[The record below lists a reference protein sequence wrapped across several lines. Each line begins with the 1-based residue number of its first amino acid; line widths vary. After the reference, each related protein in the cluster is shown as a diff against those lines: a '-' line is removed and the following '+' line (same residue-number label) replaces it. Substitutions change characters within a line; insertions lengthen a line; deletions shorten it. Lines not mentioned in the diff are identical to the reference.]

1 MLRGAFTTLSKAHW
15 AQRWITRWRFAWR
28 FASRFI
34 AGDTVQDALQVV
46 EQLNLQGIHATLD
59 QLGEHTA
66 DLNEAARASEDI
78 LTILDQIDQSRLK
91 SNVSIKLTQLGL
103 SLDPEE
109 AYQNLLRILS
119 RARERQNFV
128 RVDMEDSSLTQ
139 VTLRL
144 VQGAWDAGFSNTGV
158 VIQSCLYRSQEDAR
172 HLAQHG
178 IPVRLVKGAYKEPA
192 NLAYPRKRDVDASFD
207 RISDILIAGAKAKGS
222 PLLSGDGRFPPLA
235 AIASHDEA
243 RIRYA
248 AAAAE
253 KAGLPRAALEFQ
265 MLYGI
270 RRDLQQNLTAQG
282 YPVRVYIPFG
292 THWYPYF
299 MRRLAERP
307 ANVWFMLSNLIKK

>member
-1 MLRGAFTTLSKAHW
+1 MLRGVFTTLSKAQW
-15 AQRWITRWRFAWR
+15 AQRWITRWKFAWR

-34 AGDTVQDALQVV
+34 AGDTIEDALPVV
-46 EQLNLQGIHATLD
+46 EQLNQQGIHATLD

-66 DLNEAARASEDI
+66 DLSEALQATGDI
-78 LTILDQIDQSRLK
+78 QAILERLHQSRLR

-103 SLDPEE
+103 SLEPET
-109 AYQNLLRILS
+109 AYQNLLRILE
-119 RARERQNFV
+119 RARETQNFV
-128 RVDMEDSSLTQ
+128 RVDMEDSSLTGI
-139 VTLRL
+139 TLDL
-144 VQGAWDAGFSNTGV
+144 VRRAWADGFRNTGV
-158 VIQSCLYRSQEDAR
+158 VIQSYLYRSPEDAR
-172 HLAQHG
+172 QLAERG

-192 NLAYPRKRDVDASFD
+192 SLAHPRKTDVDASFD
-207 RISDILIAGAKAKGS
+207 QISDILIDGARALGT
-222 PLLSGDGRFPPLA
+222 PQLSGDGRFPPVVA
-235 AIASHDEA
+235 VASHDER

-253 KAGLPRAALEFQ
+253 KAGLPKNALEFQ

-270 RRDLQQNLTAQG
+270 RRDLQQHLAAQG

-307 ANVWFMLSNLIKK
+307 ANVWFMLSNLFKK